1 MLTRHTSISRKHQP
15 QSSDNSKRP
24 PHRDPRKQNHKEE
37 AHPVRES
44 ENLQSQLKNGQ
55 RSLVPEENIH
65 QHCPSQRMLDK
76 LQREND
82 FLKTQNNSYD
92 TELTRLRSKNE
103 MLKSSKESLNAKLK
117 VDEQK
122 LTGIQAQL
130 WVLK

>member
-1 MLTRHTSISRKHQP
+1 
-15 QSSDNSKRP
+15 
-24 PHRDPRKQNHKEE
+24 
-37 AHPVRES
+37 
-44 ENLQSQLKNGQ
+44 
-55 RSLVPEENIH
+55 
-65 QHCPSQRMLDK
+65 MLDK